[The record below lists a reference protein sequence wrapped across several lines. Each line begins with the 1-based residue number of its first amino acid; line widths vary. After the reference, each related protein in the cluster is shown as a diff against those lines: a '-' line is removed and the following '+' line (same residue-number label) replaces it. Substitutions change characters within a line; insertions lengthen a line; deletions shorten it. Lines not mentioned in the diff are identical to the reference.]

1 MDPRLNGKVAIV
13 TGAGRGVGREIAT
26 RLAQEGA
33 AVCVN
38 YAHSQEGAAKVV
50 GAIEEF
56 DGRAFAYKAD
66 VSKAAEV
73 QAMADETA
81 RRYGKVDIV
90 VANAGIDP
98 HIPFLE
104 MTEQQWDWV
113 IDTNLK
119 GAYLLCQTG
128 AREMLKVGQ
137 GKIVI
142 ISSIHHL
149 ITYPHMTAYAATKG
163 GLVSMTHQLALELAP
178 YNINVNCI
186 APGAIHVDKFRM
198 VNPDYTPH
206 MYDEAIPLGR
216 IGQPKDIAAAV
227 AFLCSADADFVTGST
242 LIVDGGTTSRM
253 HLDPGAVKPLEK
265 QE

>member
-1 MDPRLNGKVAIV
+1 MSQRLEGKVAIV
-13 TGAGRGVGREIAT
+13 TGAGRGIGCGIAA

-33 AVCVN
+33 AICVN
-38 YAHSQEGAAKVV
+38 YAHSQDGALKVV
-50 GAIEEF
+50 GAIE
-56 DGRAFAYKAD
+56 DLGGRAFACRGD
-66 VSKAAEV
+66 VSRAVEV
-73 QAMADETA
+73 QAMADEAA

-90 VANAGIDP
+90 VANSGIDP

-104 MTEQQWDWV
+104 MTEEQWDWI

-119 GAYLLCQTG
+119 GAYLLCQAG

-142 ISSIHHL
+142 LSSIHHL
-149 ITYPHMTAYAATKG
+149 LTYPHMTAYAATKG

-178 YNINVNCI
+178 HHINVNCI

-206 MYDEAIPLGR
+206 MYDDAIPLGR
-216 IGQPKDIAAAV
+216 IGQPQDIAAAV
-227 AFLCSADADFVTGST
+227 AFLCSADADFITGST

-253 HLDPGAVKPLEK
+253 HLDPGSVKPLEK